1 VDIDLRSF
9 KSPKD
14 ALKVLKKRKQEL
26 EKEFEKIR
34 KKVEKGELTK
44 EEYEDRRKK
53 LEREYV
59 EVMDRIVQ
67 MSYIS
72 SQM

>member
-1 VDIDLRSF
+1 MDIDLRSF

>member
-1 VDIDLRSF
+1 MRSF

>member
-1 VDIDLRSF
+1 LRSF

>member
-1 VDIDLRSF
+1 MDIDLRSF

-14 ALKVLKKRKQEL
+14 ALKALKKRKQEL
-26 EKEFEKIR
+26 EKEFEEIR
-34 KKVEKGELTK
+34 KKVEKGALTK
-44 EEYEDRRKK
+44 EEYEERRKK